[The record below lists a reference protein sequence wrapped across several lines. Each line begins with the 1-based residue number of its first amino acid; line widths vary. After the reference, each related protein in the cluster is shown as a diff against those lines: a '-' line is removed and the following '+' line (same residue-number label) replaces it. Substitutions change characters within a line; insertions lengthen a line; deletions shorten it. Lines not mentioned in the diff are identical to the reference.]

1 MNKGLAKEILDKVK
15 KDYNLTV
22 DDYTRSRS
30 FIPED
35 IINLANYAVT
45 GDRILDSGC
54 ASGRLYETLSQK
66 GINYFGVDLSEKMIE
81 RAIADHPTGCF
92 QVADSRFLPFPENH
106 FDKIYSISVIHNIPS
121 EEFRQQYLKELKR
134 VLKPGGSLI
143 LRVWDFWKRRA
154 MPQLFLNSLARK
166 MPGRDK
172 IDLFD
177 VFVPWKNSAG
187 QVVTQRYFHC
197 FTKRELEKIV
207 KVVGFDIEKVW
218 RGGKD
223 PRTNIYLIARKP

>member
-1 MNKGLAKEILDKVK
+1 MNENLAKEILDKVK
-15 KDYNLTV
+15 RDYDLTV

-35 IINLANYAVT
+35 IASLADYAVA

-54 ASGRLYETLSQK
+54 ASGRLYKTFSRKE
-66 GINYFGVDLSEKMIE
+66 IDYFGVDLSEKMIG
-81 RAIADHPTGCF
+81 RAMADHPTGCF
-92 QVADSRFLPFPENH
+92 QMADSRFLSFPENY

-134 VLKPGGSLI
+134 VLKPGGLLI

-154 MPQLFLNSLARK
+154 MPQLFLDSLARK

-172 IDLFD
+172 IDFFD

-187 QVVTQRYFHC
+187 QIVTERYFHC
-197 FTKRELEKIV
+197 FTKRELEKIIRV
-207 KVVGFDIEKVW
+207 AGFDIEKVW
-218 RGGKD
+218 RDGQD